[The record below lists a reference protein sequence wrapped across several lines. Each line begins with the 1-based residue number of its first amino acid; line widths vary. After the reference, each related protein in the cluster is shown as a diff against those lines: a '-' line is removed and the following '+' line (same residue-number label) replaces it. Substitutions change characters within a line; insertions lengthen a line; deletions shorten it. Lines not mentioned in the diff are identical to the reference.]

1 MAMRNLAMMLCG
13 ALTLAG
19 CATTAERG
27 TSRAPAPVEVTLIAL
42 NDFHGNLEAPRRA
55 VTAPADANGPEV
67 QVPAG
72 GAAHLAA
79 AIQSIRARSPNSLTV
94 AAGDLVGAS
103 PLISSLF
110 LDEPTIHAMN
120 LMRLD
125 FNAVGN
131 HEFDR
136 GSAELLRL
144 DRGGCER
151 LATRDP
157 CAVDAD
163 FGGADFAFLA
173 ANVLTADRSPL
184 LPAYGIRRFG
194 SGPGEVAIGVIG
206 MTLKETPTLVTP
218 DGVAGL
224 SFEDEAETVNALIP
238 RLQAEGA
245 DAIVVLIHQGLT
257 FRGPYNA
264 KTCEGVDGDLM
275 QILRRLSPEVDVVVS
290 GHTHQTYNCDFST
303 IDPSRPFIVT
313 SAGSQGTL
321 LTEIKLIVDP
331 LRGVTARRADMHIVQ
346 GEAYR
351 GSQGQV
357 EQTDRFQRYAPEPRV
372 AALVER
378 YRVAARPLAERV
390 VGTLAAP
397 ALREKS
403 PSGESALGNLI
414 ADGQLAATR
423 AHGAQIAFVN
433 TGGVRAD
440 LVPAADGN
448 VTYGQIYA
456 VQPFGNVIALRTL
469 TGAQLKAVLEQQW
482 NSGTNTVER
491 PQMLQHSAGFTY
503 SYDLSRPPGQ
513 RVSDM
518 RLNGV
523 PITDTSTVR
532 IAAPSFVL
540 SGGDN
545 FTAWAAGTDPLGGPL
560 DVDALESWLAANP
573 RLTPPATDRIRN
585 LTPQP

>member
-1 MAMRNLAMMLCG
+1 MRKLGLMLCG
-13 ALTLAG
+13 ALALAG
-19 CATTAERG
+19 CATTADRSA
-27 TSRAPAPVEVTLIAL
+27 SRAPAPVEVTLIAL

-55 VTAPADANGPEV
+55 ITAPADANGPEV

-79 AIQSIRARSPNSLTV
+79 AIQAIRARSPNSLTV

-120 LMRLD
+120 LMGLD

-157 CAVDAD
+157 CVVDRE

-173 ANVLTADRSPL
+173 ANVLNADRNPL

-194 SGPGEVAIGVIG
+194 TGRNQVAIGVIG

-218 DGVAGL
+218 EGVAGL
-224 SFEDEAETVNALIP
+224 TFEDEAETVNALVP
-238 RLQAEGA
+238 RLKAEGA
-245 DAIVVLIHQGLT
+245 DAIVLLIHQGLT
-257 FRGPYNA
+257 FEGPYSA
-264 KTCEGVDGDLM
+264 KTCDGVDGDLM
-275 QILRRLSPEVDVVVS
+275 QILRRLSPEVDIVVS

-303 IDPSRPFIVT
+303 IDPARRFLVT
-313 SAGSQGTL
+313 SAGSAGTL
-321 LTEIKLIVDP
+321 LTEIKLTVDP
-331 LRGVTARRADMHIVQ
+331 ARGVTARSADMHIVQ
-346 GEAYR
+346 GDGYR
-351 GSQGQV
+351 GSRGQI
-357 EQTDRFQRYAPEPRV
+357 EPTDRFPRYTPEPRV

-378 YRVAARPLAERV
+378 YRVAAQPLAERV
-390 VGTLAAP
+390 VGSLAGP
-397 ALREKS
+397 AVRQS
-403 PSGESALGNLI
+403 TPSGESVLGNMI

-423 AHGAQIAFVN
+423 ANGAQIAFVN
-433 TGGVRAD
+433 NGGVRAD
-440 LVPAADGN
+440 LVPAANGN

-456 VQPFGNVIALRTL
+456 VQPFGNVIALRSL

-491 PQMLQHSAGFTY
+491 PQMLHPSAGFTY
-503 SYDLSRPPGQ
+503 SYDLSRPAGQ
-513 RVSDM
+513 RVFDM
-518 RLNGV
+518 RLNGA
-523 PITDTSTVR
+523 PITDETVIR
-532 IAAPSFVL
+532 IAAPTFLL

-545 FTAWAAGTDPLGGPL
+545 FTAWAAGTDPLGGPM
-560 DVDALESWLAANP
+560 DVDALEAWLRANP

-585 LTPQP
+585 LTPAP

>member
-1 MAMRNLAMMLCG
+1 MMRNLGVMLCG
-13 ALTLAG
+13 ALALAG
-19 CATTAERG
+19 CASTGDRG
-27 TSRAPAPVEVTLIAL
+27 ASRAAAPVEITLIAL

-55 VTAPADANGPEV
+55 ITAPADANGPEV

-79 AIQSIRARSPNSLTV
+79 AIQAIRARSPNSLTV

-157 CAVDAD
+157 CVVDRD

-173 ANVLTADRSPL
+173 ANVLTADRAPL

-194 SGPGEVAIGVIG
+194 TGRGEVVIGVIG

-218 DGVAGL
+218 EGVAGL
-224 SFEDEAETVNALIP
+224 TFEDEAETVNALIP

-245 DAIVVLIHQGLT
+245 DAIVVLIHQGLS
-257 FRGPYNA
+257 FRGPYSA

-303 IDPSRPFIVT
+303 IDPTRPFLVT

-321 LTEIKLIVDP
+321 LTEIKLTVDP
-331 LRGVTARRADMHIVQ
+331 ARGVTARTADMHIVQ
-346 GEAYR
+346 GDAFR
-351 GSQGQV
+351 GSRGQV
-357 EQTDRFQRYAPEPRV
+357 EPTDRFPRHTPDPRV

-378 YRVAARPLAERV
+378 YRAAAQPLAERV
-390 VGTLAAP
+390 VGSLAGP
-397 ALREKS
+397 ALREDA
-403 PSGESALGNLI
+403 PSGESVLGNLI

-423 AHGAQIAFVN
+423 ANGAQIAFVN
-433 TGGVRAD
+433 SGGVRAD
-440 LVPAADGN
+440 LVPAANGS

-469 TGAQLKAVLEQQW
+469 TGRQLKAVLEQQW

-491 PQMLQHSAGFTY
+491 PQMLHPSAGFSY
-503 SYDLSRPPGQ
+503 SYDLSRPAGQ
-513 RVSDM
+513 RVFDM
-518 RLNGV
+518 RLNGT
-523 PITDTSTVR
+523 PITDESAVR
-532 IAAPSFVL
+532 IAAPTFLL

-545 FTAWAAGTDPLGGPL
+545 FTAWTAGTDPLGGPM
-560 DVDALESWLAANP
+560 DVDALEAWLTANP
-573 RLTPPATDRIRN
+573 RLTPPAPDRIRN